1 MLEVTVQDLIHL
13 FEEAARTDRRLPSA
27 FQKTRTTSWLDYR
40 QEKMYK
46 HSYHK
51 TEFRVVPTAKQIDR
65 WWVACELLGTIIK
78 DIDTKKIVWL
88 RASRFPWTRIA
99 KTFGMSRHK
108 AKKLWEE
115 ELIYVRL
122 WLQLNRRQKKI
133 NDIIDKI
140 MIRTRYTN

>member
-1 MLEVTVQDLIHL
+1 MPEVTVQDLIHL
-13 FEEAARTDRRLPSA
+13 FEEAARTDRRLPPA
-27 FQKTRTTSWLDYR
+27 FKKTRTTQWLEYR
-40 QEKMYK
+40 QEKMYM
-46 HSYHK
+46 HSWNK
-51 TEFRVVPTAKQIDR
+51 TEFRVIPTALQIDR

-88 RASRFPWTRIA
+88 RARRFPWTRIA

-122 WLQLNRRQKKI
+122 WLQLHRQQKKI

-140 MIRTRYTN
+140 MIRTKYTN